1 MIDVN
6 CENRVGCTTQ
16 SQFRHGATR
25 EIHNATR
32 YRVVTSTRTA
42 PLFHQMPATTPT
54 RTFPT
59 TTIRRKNGEQNSFRR
74 AKLVSEKSSPCEVA
88 GWEKSRE
95 RMQLERGREEFRKQH
110 TVGLL
115 QSVQSSWTALST
127 SLTRPQW
134 SGVRWWPCARQFDSR
149 TNLDHVR
156 ERWCPLTPSA
166 SST

>member
-6 CENRVGCTTQ
+6 CENRVECTTQ

-88 GWEKSRE
+88 GWEKAANGCSWKEDE
-95 RMQLERGREEFRKQH
+95 RSFANSTQSVCCKVYKVRGR
-110 TVGLL
+110 
-115 QSVQSSWTALST
+115 
-127 SLTRPQW
+127 P
-134 SGVRWWPCARQFDSR
+134 
-149 TNLDHVR
+149 
-156 ERWCPLTPSA
+156 
-166 SST
+166 